1 MNSYTHKQYEKV
13 KTLLYRL
20 TGITLGDNKEVM
32 IANRLDKLRRSVG
45 SDDVDAILDGV
56 EHGTNVEEFISSFT
70 TNKTNFFRED
80 FHFDDLKDRV
90 IKEAIE
96 HGTPL
101 KIYCSASSTGEEP
114 YSILMTAETAK
125 EEFNAPYFSY
135 SLLAT
140 DIDLDVLDT
149 ARKGIYEWE
158 KNRFDF
164 PHWIRPA
171 KFFKRRPHPHNEGDY
186 LIKVNEATA
195 KNVRFDQHNLMLP
208 SYPFAPAEFDVIFCR
223 NVLIYF
229 SQADQNKILKNLFRH
244 LKVGG
249 TLYLG
254 HSESPLDL
262 SPYVSRLGQNI
273 FVKNKE
279 FA

>member
-1 MNSYTHKQYEKV
+1 MYTHKQYERV
-13 KTLLYRL
+13 KSLLYRL
-20 TGITLGDNKEVM
+20 SGITLGDNKEIM
-32 IANRLDKLRRSVG
+32 IANRLDKLIRTLKR
-45 SDDVDAILDGV
+45 DDIDGILNDVEKGVNVD
-56 EHGTNVEEFISSFT
+56 EFVSSFT

-80 FHFDDLKDRV
+80 FHFDDLKNRV
-90 IKEAIE
+90 IKESL
-96 HGTPL
+96 GKGQPL

-114 YSILMTAETAK
+114 YSILMTAEESK
-125 EEFNAPYFSY
+125 EIYNAYNFSY

-149 ARKGIYEWE
+149 ARKGVYEWD
-158 KNRFDF
+158 KNQFDF
-164 PHWIRPA
+164 PSWIKPA
-171 KFFKRRPHPHNEGDY
+171 KYFKRRPHPTREGDF
-186 LIKVNEATA
+186 LIKAKDTLT

-208 SYPFAPAEFDVIFCR
+208 SYPFAPNEFDVIFCR

-254 HSESPLDL
+254 HSENPLDL
-262 SPYVSRLGQNI
+262 TSSVSRLGQNI
-273 FVKNKE
+273 FVKTKE
-279 FA
+279 YS